1 MVDFNDGGWPICLG
15 DDVFGVWRVA
25 HPFLPDVFHFL
36 LTAP

>member
-1 MVDFNDGGWPICLG
+1 MMADGQSVWAMMFL
-15 DDVFGVWRVA
+15 VFAGWRVA